1 MKPILFNLNG
11 YPKPNSI
18 SLFTRDLMS
27 ENKMIS
33 QALKSFVL
41 SIFLFLTASSFA
53 QTLISFDGSFPNGKS
68 QQGKANYKYYEDPK
82 TREYVKQGAF
92 NYSFIGQDDELG
104 LTQTITGNY
113 NKGLKDG
120 TWTYKI
126 TMTDYLIG
134 SYYHT
139 GAITLVSNYKNGY
152 ANGNWTENFSDKVRQ
167 KFRQGGQLI
176 WGQYEPKATFTASMN
191 FNDGKIVGDVDINDI
206 TFKAKGSYDQN
217 SYAIGTWKI
226 NLLEKNQDLE
236 ISYKDFYMVD
246 FTGRNAAGE
255 ILEGSTAL
263 YPKEADEDYQRYKDV
278 KAMSIEERQ
287 NAGFILD
294 TFCREK
300 NVVTKYIKEYFEYM
314 MSTDWFLYK
323 YIKCDLTYNLYSNN
337 YNIPGGC
344 NIVVQQ
350 MRYVKMS
357 EEFNYRTAEEEFK
370 SGRFIEAA
378 MGYYNFKKEINSVSR
393 TNFSYY
399 TTELKNLDQ
408 KILSSLDKA
417 DSLSKI
423 YMTKAKF
430 EEISTLLKNDFNSE
444 ITKLTT
450 AIEDTYAKY
459 YQPFQYG
466 LREYNKNYNEF
477 WRVNDYE
484 WSKETQEY
492 NRTEISTGDINTG
505 KSTTYYSMTET
516 ELIDTATNIGNDILD
531 TLKKALLLTQNFES
545 KVNQIEEFNISQ
557 PTKFIYQT
565 YMDVLSDF
573 QVSFSGV
580 NMSVQT
586 KLDKNMQKLTKINQ
600 SLDLIIALYSSDTKP
615 MDKELKKALSLKEK
629 NELLFPLFL
638 FDNDGRLSYNQ
649 NYK

>member
-1 MKPILFNLNG
+1 
-11 YPKPNSI
+11 
-18 SLFTRDLMS
+18 
-27 ENKMIS
+27 
-33 QALKSFVL
+33 
-41 SIFLFLTASSFA
+41 
-53 QTLISFDGSFPNGKS
+53 
-68 QQGKANYKYYEDPK
+68 
-82 TREYVKQGAF
+82 
-92 NYSFIGQDDELG
+92 
-104 LTQTITGNY
+104 
-113 NKGLKDG
+113 
-120 TWTYKI
+120 
-126 TMTDYLIG
+126 
-134 SYYHT
+134 
-139 GAITLVSNYKNGY
+139 
-152 ANGNWTENFSDKVRQ
+152 
-167 KFRQGGQLI
+167 
-176 WGQYEPKATFTASMN
+176 
-191 FNDGKIVGDVDINDI
+191 
-206 TFKAKGSYDQN
+206 
-217 SYAIGTWKI
+217 
-226 NLLEKNQDLE
+226 
-236 ISYKDFYMVD
+236 
-246 FTGRNAAGE
+246 
-255 ILEGSTAL
+255 
-263 YPKEADEDYQRYKDV
+263 
-278 KAMSIEERQ
+278 
-287 NAGFILD
+287 
-294 TFCREK
+294 
-300 NVVTKYIKEYFEYM
+300 

-323 YIKCDLTYNLYSNN
+323 YIKGDLTYNLYSNN

-350 MRYVKMS
+350 MRFGKMS
-357 EEFNYRTAEEEFK
+357 EDFDYRSAEENYD
-370 SGRFIEAA
+370 SDRFIEAA
-378 MGYYNFKKEINSVSR
+378 MGYYNFKKKINSVS
-393 TNFSYY
+393 TPNYSYY
-399 TTELKNLDQ
+399 TSELKNLDR
-408 KILSSLDKA
+408 KILSTLDKA

-516 ELIDTATNIGNDILD
+516 DLIDTATNIGNDILD